1 MEIDFL
7 GLNSTTKL
15 NNMEE
20 RNSIDAIFP
29 TDIGV
34 ETSLSLSTTTR
45 PSLYYHR
52 EIISEKKGVEFYSSS
67 GSSTFTVCSLTGPP
81 PVFHPFATNTTAG
94 FPYNLNEKLTELRK
108 MTKIPVV
115 PASLTMLSSA
125 GCANAINAENSM
137 YIAANNGPHWISDHT
152 TTTTGYTPTVAMARR
167 ATLARFLEQR
177 LHRYIESSKD
187 SPSHG
192 KVIEGQQG
200 KQLHA

>member
-115 PASLTMLSSA
+115 PASLTMP
-125 GCANAINAENSM
+125 GCASAINAENST
-137 YIAANNGPHWISDHT
+137 YIAANNGPHWISDH

-177 LHRYIESSKD
+177 LHRLNRGKD

-192 KVIEGQQG
+192 KVIEGQKG